1 MRTRR
6 RQSLIICSIC
16 HTLVMFTFFFRCFSI
31 AVDCDAALRDCVVL
45 LNAHKSR
52 LTHLISS
59 EKCMR
64 LLPGRTQRFRVRVER
79 ISHTITNSPEL
90 RWVYSSF
97 CWACNVTRDE
107 CVCVCLCKIF
117 HKSCRLNDFIDGIQ
131 SCLFDSKHSLTRT
144 NARHTKKY

>member
-107 CVCVCLCKIF
+107 CVCVCAKFSIRVVAWMTSLMAFKVV
-117 HKSCRLNDFIDGIQ
+117 
-131 SCLFDSKHSLTRT
+131 CLIRSTLSHART
-144 NARHTKKY
+144 HDTPKNTN